1 MKIET
6 ILITGA
12 SRGIGCGIACYLAK
26 HMPGRYHFL
35 LTCHT
40 RMNKLQKI
48 QQEIIS
54 YGNQCEIFTCDVEDV
69 TDINQLWD
77 SIHTKGYSVDIL
89 INNAGISIV
98 GLFQDTSADDWNHII
113 HTNLSSVFFMSK
125 QAVPDMIQQKYG
137 RIINISSVWGNVGAS
152 CEVAYS
158 TTKGGINA
166 FTKALGK
173 ELAPS
178 NISVNAIACGA
189 VDTEMNRFLSANDR
203 LSLEEEIPYGRFCL
217 PEEVGQCVASLL
229 TAPVYLTSQ
238 IITLDG
244 GWI

>member
-1 MKIET
+1 MKEET

-12 SRGIGCGIACYLAK
+12 SRGIGKGIACYLAK
-26 HMPGRYHFL
+26 HTPQKYHFL

-40 RMNKLQKI
+40 NYDKLKEVQR
-48 QQEIIS
+48 EITA
-54 YGNQCEIFTCDVEDV
+54 YGNTCEIFTCDVRNLL
-69 TDINQLWD
+69 DIERLWTE
-77 SIHTKGYSVDIL
+77 IHQKGYFVDIL

-98 GLFQDTSADDWNHII
+98 GLFQDLSSEDWCRII
-113 HTNLSSVFFMSK
+113 ETNLSSVFYLSQK
-125 QAVPDMIQQKYG
+125 AVTDMLIHKHG
-137 RIINISSVWGNVGAS
+137 RIINLSSVWGNVGAS

-158 TTKGGINA
+158 TTKGGINS

-178 NISVNAIACGA
+178 HISVNAIACGA
-189 VDTEMNRFLSANDR
+189 VDTDMNQFLSTDDR
-203 LSLEEEIPYGRFCL
+203 LALEEEIPYGRFCR

-229 TAPVYLTSQ
+229 ASPSYLTGQ